1 MATVLCPWRRG
12 LGHQELIDGM
22 GLFGPR
28 EPCPHC
34 GKKVRKPE
42 GPAQFV
48 CPHCRQPGP
57 WASPQQVADWQK
69 AEAEREQVERL
80 QAEAQQRYS
89 GVLAALASGTPTN
102 ATQLQA
108 LAARTGLTPQE
119 LATQK
124 TAAFTTY
131 VQQAAGDNI
140 LTPEEESHVQE
151 LVRVLGI
158 DLGAMFRQNP
168 DLARHVM
175 VAEANGGFLRE
186 MSSSRLMQKKGEVVH
201 LELQATLLKDVTIRQ
216 SQGGYSGF
224 SFPIGKTGIR
234 YRVGGYR
241 GQSVEVGTK
250 RVPAD
255 TGYLVISS
263 QRAVFLGSKK
273 TLDLPYAKLENLTV
287 FSDGIQF
294 HQSNRQ
300 TAPVFVIH
308 APDVAAAYIHTAAQR
323 VNA

>member
-1 MATVLCPWRRG
+1 MATVVCPWRRKP
-12 LGHQELIDGM
+12 GHQELIDGM

-42 GPAQFV
+42 GPAQFI
-48 CPHCRQPGP
+48 CPHCGQPGP

-80 QAEAQQRYS
+80 QKEAQQKYS
-89 GVLAALASGTPTN
+89 DVLAALASGTSTD
-102 ATQLQA
+102 ASQLPA
-108 LAARTGLTPQE
+108 LADRTGFTSEE

-131 VQQAAGDNI
+131 VQKAAGDDI
-140 LTPEEESHVQE
+140 LTPEEESHIQE

-158 DLGAMFRQNP
+158 DLRALFRQNP
-168 DLARHVM
+168 DLGRHVM
-175 VAEANGGFLRE
+175 VAEANGGLLHE
-186 MSSSRLMQKKGEVVH
+186 ISSSRLMQKKGEVVH

-287 FSDGIQF
+287 FSDGIEF

-300 TAPVFVIH
+300 TAPVFVVQ
-308 APDVAAAYIHTAAQR
+308 APDVVAAYIHTAAQR
-323 VNA
+323 LNA